1 MNHDATHCAD
11 YNKETCPQKCY
22 RAELTEDLRRTHYPL
37 PTSWAH
43 FYGTKE
49 CPKCKDNSEKT
60 KCRYSDA
67 EDLKLLSESLE
78 GGESVD

>member
-11 YNKETCPQKCY
+11 YNIITCPQTCY
-22 RAELTEDLRRTHYPL
+22 RAQLTEDLRTTHYFL

-49 CPKCKDNSEKT
+49 CPKCRDQGEKT
-60 KCRYSDA
+60 KYRCVDA
-67 EDLKLLSESLE
+67 EDLNRLPESAE